1 MESLVLE
8 LQREAYKQDSSIV
21 DLVRKTYVLARK
33 LNVLELIEW
42 TNAEL
47 KGYKDE
53 EAVPEYRTVY
63 GHLKAFN
70 PYRGY
75 ISAYFPQLKDI
86 NHRVIPT
93 PISEIEQLSIKE
105 SGGKNSVIYTFI
117 PEYQVKLME
126 WSNTK
131 FEFTIHVP
139 KSEYGKIIDN
149 VRNIILEWTLK
160 LEEEGVIGENMTF
173 NDKEK
178 EVANQIPT
186 ITIIGT
192 MVKSQLQQ
200 QSNNST
206 QSLSVGEFKVEGLKE
221 IVEQGNLLLK
231 EITDTEVKAELQADL
246 TVLETQ
252 FTSPKPKNVIIKES
266 LASIRNIAEGITGSL
281 LATGIV
287 EKIIPLL
294 AKL

>member
-1 MESLVLE
+1 MNSLVLE
-8 LQREAYKQDSSIV
+8 LQREAYKQDASIV

-33 LNVLELIEW
+33 LNVLELIAW
-42 TNAEL
+42 ANAEL

-75 ISAYFPQLKDI
+75 ITAYFPQLKGI
-86 NHRVIPT
+86 NHRVIPA
-93 PISEIEQLSIKE
+93 PISEIEQLSVKD
-105 SGGKNSVIYTFI
+105 SGGNNSVIFTFI

-126 WSNTK
+126 WSNTN

-160 LEEEGVIGENMTF
+160 LEEEGVIGEDMTF

-178 EVANQIPT
+178 EVANQIPSV
-186 ITIIGT
+186 TIIGT
-192 MVKSQLQQ
+192 MVNSQLQQ
-200 QSNNST
+200 QSNSST
-206 QSLSVGEFKVEGLKE
+206 QSLTVGEFKVEILKE

-231 EITDTEVKAELQADL
+231 EVTDAEIKAELMSDL
-246 TVLETQ
+246 TVLEAQ
-252 FTSPKPKNVIIKES
+252 LNSPKPKSSIIKES
-266 LASIRNIAEGITGSL
+266 LSSVRNIAEGITGSL

-294 AKL
+294 AML